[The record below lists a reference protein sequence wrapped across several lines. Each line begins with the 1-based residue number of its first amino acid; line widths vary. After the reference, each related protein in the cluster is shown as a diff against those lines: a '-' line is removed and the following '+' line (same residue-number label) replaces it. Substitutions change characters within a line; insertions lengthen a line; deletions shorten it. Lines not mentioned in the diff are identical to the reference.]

1 MPLRTAARASSA
13 STASTTSTTTTT
25 SVTTYQP
32 PTPGSYPSCI
42 MCLAEQAAFLDPNNV
57 YMCSPCPGDT
67 SGAVG
72 NRCYIVHR
80 VTSTSTATACKDEEP
95 AKDAGTVTLFVPNLV
110 PSLVAPP
117 GFEVGLGAARSIS
130 LPPLPP
136 DVPVA
141 IACPPGAAGCSL
153 NGLNPHAEVFQS
165 QIVYHTKQHA
175 DVATVAT
182 VATTTTITT
191 TIPAAASATT
201 TSTAPTTTST
211 SSPQEGCVYMNGDI
225 AKLPSGAVFSTTPE
239 NIPLATSINNTDYST
254 LNGISADVDTDATD
268 STEPVDL
275 LECSDGLGDGAST
288 PTHSVANSTASISAS
303 GASSN
308 TTSAAVSP
316 HDGSIPLEQLKQLL
330 SSQLEYYF
338 SRENLANDTYL
349 LSQMDNDQYVPI
361 WTVANFNQVKK
372 LTNDIKLITEVLRE
386 SPNVQVDEE
395 GQKVR
400 PNHKRCIVILREIPD
415 STPLEDV
422 KNLFSGENCPRLI
435 SCEFAH
441 NSSWYVTFE
450 SDEDAQRAYRFLREE
465 VREFQGKPIM
475 ARIKAK
481 HMNRL
486 PAPTVGVG
494 VGPVPVGVGVGVGVG
509 VTGQPLGP
517 GGPMKNG
524 YRTPP
529 SGPAAATPG
538 TSTTAPVYDPNAQY
552 QGNQQRYL
560 YNGSPLPGVNYGNQ
574 VQIFAFQQQPFYP
587 PSMLHQPWTHAPHSN
602 PPYFEMSNVFS
613 MNGISPQG
621 SYSKPPSRFPIQRN
635 TRNRREPRSGDRSH
649 LSDSGRHHSNLSHHH
664 HLGPAPVVSAV
675 ALKNS
680 NATSLKSQH
689 TSVPGPGDLRISQ
702 SNSSTVT
709 APALT
714 TASTTTTSTA
724 SQDSSDVVVDEIST
738 RGPTN
743 SRDSSKEPL
752 PPRRRR
758 KEEDPP
764 AARGKPSSPLPAST
778 SNTRPGPQ
786 FDLEANA
793 FPPLPGF
800 PPLSEAPAAGTN
812 AAKTVAAPDS
822 IVSSVEPSQSHWE
835 NRLADVVKGTAK
847 PKGQSSHSSA
857 SSASSSS
864 SNSSVTKEK
873 EAGSSSS
880 PRTLTPP
887 PQTSQAGTGVGA
899 PPPQSVAPVSS
910 SSSSSQSHPQPH
922 HNSQTHAP
930 ASHTSA
936 QPCVHSGIS
945 SSTGSDSAL
954 ATVAM
959 TPPSSPEKVV
969 PVIKKSCTTADKST
983 KTEDTLLHSAE
994 ERVKETITDTSSSS
1008 NKQSGQSMSAAAVVA
1023 KSVPTTTNAS
1033 TMTSTVLTESTSSSN
1048 TPPSQSAPSPPPVAG
1063 EPVRLSYA
1071 QVAQHAKEKMERAA
1085 KEKEE
1090 SVSPAS
1096 SSTTTTTSVSTSA
1109 NTVVSRVSAQHSHA
1123 DRGDSSNSARYSGRG
1138 NSSASNSNN
1147 SSSNASTRPERSGF
1161 RRRDN
1166 PPSERSDRSDRVH
1179 RFREFLK

>member
-1 MPLRTAARASSA
+1 MYKFWLVVRSHIL
-13 STASTTSTTTTT
+13 TSK
-25 SVTTYQP
+25 
-32 PTPGSYPSCI
+32 
-42 MCLAEQAAFLDPNNV
+42 FLPMD
-57 YMCSPCPGDT
+57 
-67 SGAVG
+67 
-72 NRCYIVHR
+72 VH
-80 VTSTSTATACKDEEP
+80 TCT
-95 AKDAGTVTLFVPNLV
+95 
-110 PSLVAPP
+110 
-117 GFEVGLGAARSIS
+117 
-130 LPPLPP
+130 
-136 DVPVA
+136 
-141 IACPPGAAGCSL
+141 
-153 NGLNPHAEVFQS
+153 
-165 QIVYHTKQHA
+165 
-175 DVATVAT
+175 
-182 VATTTTITT
+182 
-191 TIPAAASATT
+191 
-201 TSTAPTTTST
+201 
-211 SSPQEGCVYMNGDI
+211 GCVYMNGDI
-225 AKLPSGAVFSTTPE
+225 AKLPSGAVYPTTPE

-254 LNGISADVDTDATD
+254 LNGISGEVDTDVTD

-275 LECSDGLGDGAST
+275 LECTESMGEGTST
-288 PTHSVANSTASISAS
+288 PTHSVANSTTSISAS

-308 TTSAAVSP
+308 ATSAAVSP

-422 KNLFSGENCPRLI
+422 KNLFSGEGCPRLI

-486 PAPTVGVG
+486 PTP
-494 VGPVPVGVGVGVGVG
+494 PVGVVPVAGVPVGVGVG
-509 VTGQPLGP
+509 VTGQAIGP

-529 SGPAAATPG
+529 SGPAAGNAS
-538 TSTTAPVYDPNAQY
+538 TSTTAPVYDPNAPY

-560 YNGSPLPGVNYGNQ
+560 YNGSPLPGVNYGSQ
-574 VQIFAFQQQPFYP
+574 VQIFTFQQQPFYP
-587 PSMLHQPWTHAPHSN
+587 PSMLHQPWTHAAHSN

-613 MNGISPQG
+613 MNGMSPQG
-621 SYSKPPSRFPIQRN
+621 SYSKPPSRFPVPRN
-635 TRNRREPRSGDRSH
+635 TRNRRSEPRSGDRSH
-649 LSDSGRHHSNLSHHH
+649 LPDNGRHHSNMSHHH
-664 HLGPAPVVSAV
+664 MGPAPVVSAV
-675 ALKNS
+675 AINKSSNVTLKN
-680 NATSLKSQH
+680 QH

-702 SNSSTVT
+702 SNSPSAS

-714 TASTTTTSTA
+714 TASTTTTTTT
-724 SQDSSDVVVDEIST
+724 QDSNDAAVDDSCN
-738 RGPTN
+738 RGPAN

-758 KEEDPP
+758 KEDETLPS
-764 AARGKPSSPLPAST
+764 RGKPSSPLPSQS

-786 FDLEANA
+786 FDLEPNA
-793 FPPLPGF
+793 FPPLPG
-800 PPLSEAPAAGTN
+800 LSDVPATGTN

-822 IVSSVEPSQSHWE
+822 SVTSLEPSQ
-835 NRLADVVKGTAK
+835 LADVVKGTAK

-857 SSASSSS
+857 SSSSSAGKD
-864 SNSSVTKEK
+864 KET
-873 EAGSSSS
+873 GSSSS

-887 PQTSQAGTGVGA
+887 PQTSQATTSPA
-899 PPPQSVAPVSS
+899 PTQSQ
-910 SSSSSQSHPQPH
+910 SQSHQ
-922 HNSQTHAP
+922 NSQAHAP
-930 ASHTSA
+930 ASHTSS

-945 SSTGSDSAL
+945 TSSGNDSAL

-969 PVIKKSCTTADKST
+969 PVIKKNCSTADKST
-983 KTEDTLLHSAE
+983 KTEDTLLQNTE
-994 ERVKETITDTSSSS
+994 ERVKETSLEISSSS
-1008 NKQSGQSMSAAAVVA
+1008 NKQAGQSLSAAAVVA

-1033 TMTSTVLTESTSSSN
+1033 TMTSTVLTESIPSCN
-1048 TPPSQSAPSPPPVAG
+1048 TTPSQTAPSPPPTSG

-1071 QVAQHAKEKMERAA
+1071 QVAQHAKEKSERAS

-1090 SVSPAS
+1090 TSSAAS
-1096 SSTTTTTSVSTSA
+1096 NSSTATSNVSTSTSFSA
-1109 NTVVSRVSAQHSHA
+1109 NTVVSRVPAQHSHTE
-1123 DRGDSSNSARYSGRG
+1123 RGDSSNSARYTGRG
-1138 NSSASNSNN
+1138 NSSASS
-1147 SSSNASTRPERSGF
+1147 SSSNNNNSNASSRPERSGF
-1161 RRRDN
+1161 RRN
-1166 PPSERSDRSDRVH
+1166 NNASTERSDRSDRVH

>member
-1 MPLRTAARASSA
+1 
-13 STASTTSTTTTT
+13 
-25 SVTTYQP
+25 
-32 PTPGSYPSCI
+32 
-42 MCLAEQAAFLDPNNV
+42 
-57 YMCSPCPGDT
+57 
-67 SGAVG
+67 
-72 NRCYIVHR
+72 
-80 VTSTSTATACKDEEP
+80 
-95 AKDAGTVTLFVPNLV
+95 
-110 PSLVAPP
+110 
-117 GFEVGLGAARSIS
+117 
-130 LPPLPP
+130 
-136 DVPVA
+136 
-141 IACPPGAAGCSL
+141 
-153 NGLNPHAEVFQS
+153 
-165 QIVYHTKQHA
+165 
-175 DVATVAT
+175 
-182 VATTTTITT
+182 
-191 TIPAAASATT
+191 
-201 TSTAPTTTST
+201 
-211 SSPQEGCVYMNGDI
+211 MNGDI

-239 NIPLATSINNTDYST
+239 NISVATTINSTDYST

-275 LECSDGLGDGAST
+275 LECNDSAGDGVST

-308 TTSAAVSP
+308 TSAAVSP
-316 HDGSIPLEQLKQLL
+316 HDGSIPIEQLKQLL

-494 VGPVPVGVGVGVGVG
+494 PVPVGVGVGVGVG

-517 GGPMKNG
+517 GNPMKNG

-560 YNGSPLPGVNYGNQ
+560 YNGSPLPGVNYGSQ

-587 PSMLHQPWTHAPHSN
+587 PSMLHQPWHTPHSN

-613 MNGISPQG
+613 MNGITAQG
-621 SYSKPPSRFPIQRN
+621 SYSKPPSRFPMQRN
-635 TRNRREPRSGDRSH
+635 TRNRRSEPRSGDRSH
-649 LSDSGRHHSNLSHHH
+649 LSDSGRHQSNMSHHH

-675 ALKNS
+675 AIKNS

-709 APALT
+709 TPALT
-714 TASTTTTSTA
+714 TASTTMSSSA
-724 SQDSSDVVVDEIST
+724 SQDSSDIAADENST
-738 RGPTN
+738 RGLTN

-758 KEEDPP
+758 KEDDPP
-764 AARGKPSSPLPAST
+764 VTRGKPSSPLPAST

-793 FPPLPGF
+793 FPPLPG
-800 PPLSEAPAAGTN
+800 LSEAPAAGTN
-812 AAKTVAAPDS
+812 AAKTVATPDNT
-822 IVSSVEPSQSHWE
+822 VSSVEPSQSHWE

-857 SSASSSS
+857 SSSSSC
-864 SNSSVTKEK
+864 NSSVTKEK

-899 PPPQSVAPVSS
+899 PQSTAPV
-910 SSSSSQSHPQPH
+910 SSQSHPQPH

-945 SSTGSDSAL
+945 SSSGSDSAL

-969 PVIKKSCTTADKST
+969 PVTKKSCSTADKST

-1008 NKQSGQSMSAAAVVA
+1008 NKQSGQSLSAAAVVA

-1048 TPPSQSAPSPPPVAG
+1048 TPPAQSAPSPPPVAG

-1096 SSTTTTTSVSTSA
+1096 SSIASTNTSVSTSA
-1109 NTVVSRVSAQHSHA
+1109 NSVVSRVSAQHSHA

-1138 NSSASNSNN
+1138 NSSTSNSNN
-1147 SSSNASTRPERSGF
+1147 SSSNASTRPDRSGF

-1166 PPSERSDRSDRVH
+1166 APSERSDRSDRVH